1 MSSVA
6 LLELV
11 VPPVEVDVE
20 HDHGAGGEA
29 SQQEPGKA
37 RCVLQVSTV
46 YKEQA
51 AGTSRS
57 ERQFNKDQ

>member
-37 RCVLQVSTV
+37 PCVFKLYSIM
-46 YKEQA
+46 
-51 AGTSRS
+51 
-57 ERQFNKDQ
+57 